1 MKTVIL
7 DNYDSFTFNLYQYVG
22 ELDERPLVF
31 RNDEITFDEL
41 ASLDPERI
49 IISPGPGRPD
59 DPQYFGICG
68 EVILELGVRVPLL
81 GICLGHQGIIHAF
94 GGRVVRAREVMHGKT
109 SFIFHEGRGVFRDV
123 PMPFEAMRYHSLVG
137 EATTLPECLELTAKT
152 TDGVIMGVRHRMYP
166 IEGIQFHP
174 ESVGTAAGKQLLKNF
189 LYGTA

>member
-68 EVILELGVRVPLL
+68 EVILELGARVPLL

>member
-123 PMPFEAMRYHSLVG
+123 PMPFEAMRYHSLIG

-189 LYGTA
+189 LYRTA

>member
-1 MKTVIL
+1 M
-7 DNYDSFTFNLYQYVG
+7 
-22 ELDERPLVF
+22 
-31 RNDEITFDEL
+31 
-41 ASLDPERI
+41 
-49 IISPGPGRPD
+49 
-59 DPQYFGICG
+59 
-68 EVILELGVRVPLL
+68 PLL

-123 PMPFEAMRYHSLVG
+123 PMPFEAMRYHSLIG
-137 EATTLPECLELTAKT
+137 EAATLPECLELTAT

-189 LYGTA
+189 LHGTA